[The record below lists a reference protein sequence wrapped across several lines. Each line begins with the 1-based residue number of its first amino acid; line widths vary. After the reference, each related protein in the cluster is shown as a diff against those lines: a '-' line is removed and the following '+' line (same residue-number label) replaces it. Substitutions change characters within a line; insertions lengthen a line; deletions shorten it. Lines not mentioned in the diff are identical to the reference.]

1 MSLICKKYG
10 VDFKSTCDDKLMRG
24 ALTLLHDD
32 VCSDVNITEGT
43 HSRTHES
50 GWTIT
55 GELQE
60 DYYVW
65 VNDFHATHPEYGRVW
80 GDFQREVFADSEE
93 GYQHFWINHKPY
105 SWSYWDI

>member
-1 MSLICKKYG
+1 MSLIRKKYG
-10 VDFKSTCDDKLMRG
+10 VDFKSERDEGG
-24 ALTLLHDD
+24 ATLTLRQ
-32 VCSDVNITEGT
+32 SDICTDRRIKEGT

-50 GWTIT
+50 GWTIS
-55 GELQE
+55 GSLRE

-65 VNDFHATHPEYGRVW
+65 VNKFNATHPEYGRVW

-93 GYQHFWINHKPY
+93 GYQHFWINHKPH